1 MTLEDPDE
9 PGKVKNVFLI
19 DDVDSLLYVINL
31 GCIPLHVLGFRAH
44 ARQLCD
50 FITFDLDLGEQ
61 PFSRAIELAL
71 TLREILT
78 DLGLPAYVK
87 TSGQGGLHVLTPL
100 GPEVSFDTAK
110 LLVELIGRIA
120 TARHAE
126 FATMERRVDKRGGRM
141 YVDTGQTGPSR
152 TIVSPYSVR
161 AYPGASVS
169 TPLFWN
175 ELSGA
180 LEPSRLTIMTVPS
193 RVAELTDPFVGF
205 LRETPNIPEAIRR
218 LGAFVS

>member
-1 MTLEDPDE
+1 
-9 PGKVKNVFLI
+9 
-19 DDVDSLLYVINL
+19 
-31 GCIPLHVLGFRAH
+31 
-44 ARQLCD
+44 
-50 FITFDLDLGEQ
+50 
-61 PFSRAIELAL
+61 
-71 TLREILT
+71 
-78 DLGLPAYVK
+78 
-87 TSGQGGLHVLTPL
+87 
-100 GPEVSFDTAK
+100 
-110 LLVELIGRIA
+110 
-120 TARHAE
+120 
-126 FATMERRVDKRGGRM
+126 MERRVDKRGGRM

-161 AYPGASVS
+161 AHPGASVS

-218 LGAFVS
+218 LGSFVS